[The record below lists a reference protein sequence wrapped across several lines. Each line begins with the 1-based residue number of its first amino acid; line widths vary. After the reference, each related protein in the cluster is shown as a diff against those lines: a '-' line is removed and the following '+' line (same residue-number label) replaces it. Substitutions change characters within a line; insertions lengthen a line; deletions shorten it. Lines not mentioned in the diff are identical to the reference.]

1 MTQLLSNICDYI
13 NEKIAVNELSDKNYI
28 STENMLPNKSGIVKA
43 STLPNMQLTPAY
55 QENDVLISNIRPYFK
70 KIWQAEYCGGCSN
83 DVLVLR
89 AKQFVNPKFLYYV
102 LSEDKFFDYAT
113 ATSKGTKMPR
123 GDKSAIMK
131 YGVPEFSEIEQEKI
145 ANILFP
151 IDKKIAINSATN
163 NNLEQQAQA
172 IFKSWFV
179 DFEPFGGTMP
189 KDWKNGNFAE
199 IIEHTISG
207 DWGKDF
213 LTGNNTQKVYCIR
226 GADIPEV
233 RIGNK
238 GKMPYRYILP
248 KNYFNKKLTDGDLV
262 IEISGGSPTQS
273 TGRIAAITNY
283 LLERYDEGMVC
294 TNFCKA
300 IKPKN
305 KYSMFIYYYWLY
317 LYRKNVF
324 FSYENGTTGIK
335 NLDISGFIETE
346 PIVIPNADILIKFDE
361 ICKNFEKI
369 IFSNGYENEQ
379 LTQLRDTLLPKLM
392 NGEID
397 VSEVE
402 ISTDKLYEPANE
414 SKLSAEPYNSSGSFA
429 SASKNL
435 PSEQSSSTDKLLFS
449 ILVFEHFYI
458 KIVILIGVTINTM
471 TIFTSNIVKFKLKK
485 SFTFD
490 N

>member
-189 KDWKNGNFAE
+189 ENWSYIQLSDLATFVGGYSYKGTELQTSNCAMATIKNFDRNGGFKLDGFKE
-199 IIEHTISG
+199 IIPSEKLKISQEVDLFDILVAHT
-207 DWGKDF
+207 D
-213 LTGNNTQKVYCIR
+213 LTQN
-226 GADIPEV
+226 AEV
-233 RIGNK
+233 IGNAELLLSK
-238 GKMPYRYILP
+238 L
-248 KNYFNKKLTDGDLV
+248 NYK
-262 IEISGGSPTQS
+262 
-273 TGRIAAITNY
+273 
-283 LLERYDEGMVC
+283 
-294 TNFCKA
+294 
-300 IKPKN
+300 
-305 KYSMFIYYYWLY
+305 
-317 LYRKNVF
+317 
-324 FSYENGTTGIK
+324 
-335 NLDISGFIETE
+335 
-346 PIVIPNADILIKFDE
+346 
-361 ICKNFEKI
+361 KI
-369 IFSNGYENEQ
+369 IFSMDLVKVVPNKGISKFLLATLLKSKLFKSHCLGYVNGTTVLHLSKKALPEYSFAFPNNIEGIKNISSILESMYIRIANNINENMN

-392 NGEID
+392 SGEID
-397 VSEVE
+397 VSEVD
-402 ISTDKLYEPANE
+402 ISA
-414 SKLSAEPYNSSGSFA
+414 
-429 SASKNL
+429 
-435 PSEQSSSTDKLLFS
+435 DKLLFS

-471 TIFTSNIVKFKLKK
+471 TIFTSNIIKFKLKK